1 MEIKKAEIDKGQAF
15 DFGRTSEI
23 YAQYR
28 DIYPEC
34 MFQKLADLGFGI
46 QGQKILDLGTGTG
59 VIPRGM
65 YKYGGQWLG
74 TDIAENQIKYARE
87 LSAGMN
93 IEYLVCPSEDLDFE
107 EDSFDV
113 ITAAQCFWYFEPS
126 IIVPKIKKFL
136 CNGGTFLKIY
146 MSYMKEEQI
155 THDSNGLVKKINGNW
170 SGGNPGIKDLT
181 THHFENPQMDSMIVD
196 LPFTRESW
204 HGRMLSSRGVM
215 AAMNEEQIKQ
225 FDYEHKKMLE
235 EKYPE
240 NFLVKHKI
248 FLTWYKIEK

>member
-93 IEYLVCPSEDLDFE
+93 IEYVVSPSEDLDFE

-136 CNGGTFLKIY
+136 RNGGTFLKIY

-181 THHFENPQMDSMIVD
+181 THYFENPQMDSMIVD

-204 HGRMLSSRGVM
+204 HGRMKACRGVG
-215 AAMNEEQIKQ
+215 ASLSDEELLAWEN
-225 FDYEHKKMLE
+225 EHKELLM
-235 EKYPE
+235 EKAPE
-240 NFLVKHKI
+240 KFKVRHYAALAVLNKK
-248 FLTWYKIEK
+248 